1 MSQSRPNKHSLKSNN
16 QPTNLYLVICCTN
29 PKVKFFLCTIRIN
42 RGYQATNYT
51 QSTNQSGTMMV
62 PVYSW
67 DTTLCVYIYIYRW
80 GELASLECFW
90 GSGRAIIEHDQGH
103 FHKARWTI
111 QQGDIARQKSCW
123 LLQYTSKTM
132 EWLVGY
138 RGDLIHKNGGGIKQ
152 TNGDI
157 TWYEHQKF
165 GGSFH
170 WRMGKAAI
178 PQWQSTSPLVGNSAK
193 SLGRSGVWMC
203 RFWHLELAT
212 SGFRQQLTLT
222 WTGLEN
228 ALDYKEKQQHL
239 ITCSS

>member
-29 PKVKFFLCTIRIN
+29 PKVKFFCAQLGLIGDIKQRTIPN
-42 RGYQATNYT
+42 QPTNLGQWWYR
-51 QSTNQSGTMMV
+51 
-62 PVYSW
+62 YIHE
-67 DTTLCVYIYIYRW
+67 TLHYVYIYIYRW

-138 RGDLIHKNGGGIKQ
+138 RGDLIHKNGGVSNKPMGI
-152 TNGDI
+152 
-157 TWYEHQKF
+157 
-165 GGSFH
+165 
-170 WRMGKAAI
+170 
-178 PQWQSTSPLVGNSAK
+178 
-193 SLGRSGVWMC
+193 
-203 RFWHLELAT
+203 
-212 SGFRQQLTLT
+212 
-222 WTGLEN
+222 
-228 ALDYKEKQQHL
+228 
-239 ITCSS
+239 